1 MESSLSSV
9 IEVTRPRLL
18 GEGAVTPLATMK
30 NRLPLV
36 VGVTG
41 HRYLDEN
48 DEAAKKTAVELKSA
62 VKDYFRKLRRDC
74 PHTPILLISPLAEGA
89 DQLVAGAALEL
100 RDDPDQPLHVE
111 LLVPLPMP
119 EKIYLQDFQGEE
131 HAAARAEYHRLSKLA
146 SRTIEMPLL
155 SDEKDFDDPGKS
167 EQARQI
173 QYLLV
178 GTFVA
183 RHCHIWVALWDRKD
197 EQGIGGTGQIVRF
210 KRTGSLALTDAVRK
224 RLESAREP
232 FGLRSDPL
240 DMPETGPVVHFPVPG
255 RKGCPV
261 PEPYQPEELAP
272 QSYYRKGSVAHDE
285 KADAAERHQYFQRF
299 DQIHKENLDEFNQ
312 LAEELERDES
322 KVVERDKR
330 DKEAENSL
338 PGAELDRCHLPESL
352 RAVRDTYATADRLA
366 IDLKARLDWMLSR
379 VVLLILLAVVLF
391 AAYAHLTQGF
401 LSYMLLA
408 FYLISL
414 AWADRFYLVEIKG
427 EELLRIAYRIKIK
440 GEELLGITRNYWS
453 ERRPRLRGHDDQ
465 NRFQD
470 YRTLCEGLRVQLYW
484 RLAGMGQ
491 LVSDYYLMRQKN
503 ELDWIRSAVR
513 AWGLLAEP
521 AAPGDPPGSIP
532 DDRRDLIR
540 KKWVLG
546 QLNYYIS
553 ASYRDRILDLV
564 FSQLAGGF
572 LVASL
577 ATSFVVAFVK
587 FYFYHPTNVPRW
599 VAIVVVVFVLLIIVV
614 AVFVLLIIAAHAVAK
629 FVETDREA
637 REDQDEIT
645 QIDSIAQDQPEIEP
659 AKELPKF
666 LKHAP
671 FWPLYRLLGGDGAV
685 RPGMRRVSWF
695 SFFYGLVA
703 GTAITLF
710 LLGMSLLL
718 HYTLGENLWV
728 QKNLHLER
736 MDWMIVAMV
745 LNVAIAALLQWYTEK
760 QAFGSHYRQYKKM
773 KTTFLVAYN
782 ALHPRNAG
790 EGTVAPQTALTRLGN
805 QALAE
810 HADWLLMH
818 RERPLE
824 LPRLEL

>member
-100 RDDPDQPLHVE
+100 RDDPAQPLHVE

-131 HAAARAEYHRLSKLA
+131 HAAALAEYHRLSKLA

-183 RHCHIWVALWDRKD
+183 RHCHILVALWDRKD

-210 KRTGSLALTDAVRK
+210 KRTGSLALTDAVRE
-224 RLESAREP
+224 RLGSAREP

-240 DMPETGPVVHFPVPG
+240 DMPDTGPVVHFPVPG

-285 KADAAERHQYFQRF
+285 KADATERHQYFQRF

-312 LAEELERDES
+312 LAEELERDKS

-366 IDLKARLDWMLSR
+366 IDLKARLDRMLSR
-379 VVLLILLAVVLF
+379 VVLLILAAVVLF
-391 AAYAHLTQGF
+391 AAYAHLTKGIF
-401 LSYMLLA
+401 SDMLLLL
-408 FYLISL
+408 YLICL
-414 AWADRFYLVEIKG
+414 AFADGFYLVQ
-427 EELLRIAYRIKIK
+427 IK
-440 GEELLGITRNYWS
+440 GEELLGIARNYWS
-453 ERRPRLRGHDDQ
+453 KRRPHLRGHDDQ

-491 LVSDYYLMRQKN
+491 LVSD
-503 ELDWIRSAVR
+503 
-513 AWGLLAEP
+513 
-521 AAPGDPPGSIP
+521 
-532 DDRRDLIR
+532 
-540 KKWVLG
+540 
-546 QLNYYIS
+546 
-553 ASYRDRILDLV
+553 
-564 FSQLAGGF
+564 
-572 LVASL
+572 
-577 ATSFVVAFVK
+577 
-587 FYFYHPTNVPRW
+587 
-599 VAIVVVVFVLLIIVV
+599 
-614 AVFVLLIIAAHAVAK
+614 
-629 FVETDREA
+629 
-637 REDQDEIT
+637 
-645 QIDSIAQDQPEIEP
+645 
-659 AKELPKF
+659 
-666 LKHAP
+666 
-671 FWPLYRLLGGDGAV
+671 
-685 RPGMRRVSWF
+685 
-695 SFFYGLVA
+695 
-703 GTAITLF
+703 
-710 LLGMSLLL
+710 
-718 HYTLGENLWV
+718 
-728 QKNLHLER
+728 
-736 MDWMIVAMV
+736 
-745 LNVAIAALLQWYTEK
+745 
-760 QAFGSHYRQYKKM
+760 
-773 KTTFLVAYN
+773 
-782 ALHPRNAG
+782 
-790 EGTVAPQTALTRLGN
+790 
-805 QALAE
+805 
-810 HADWLLMH
+810 
-818 RERPLE
+818 
-824 LPRLEL
+824 

>member
-1 MESSLSSV
+1 M
-9 IEVTRPRLL
+9 
-18 GEGAVTPLATMK
+18 
-30 NRLPLV
+30 
-36 VGVTG
+36 
-41 HRYLDEN
+41 
-48 DEAAKKTAVELKSA
+48 
-62 VKDYFRKLRRDC
+62 
-74 PHTPILLISPLAEGA
+74 
-89 DQLVAGAALEL
+89 
-100 RDDPDQPLHVE
+100 PD
-111 LLVPLPMP
+111 
-119 EKIYLQDFQGEE
+119 
-131 HAAARAEYHRLSKLA
+131 
-146 SRTIEMPLL
+146 
-155 SDEKDFDDPGKS
+155 
-167 EQARQI
+167 
-173 QYLLV
+173 
-178 GTFVA
+178 
-183 RHCHIWVALWDRKD
+183 
-197 EQGIGGTGQIVRF
+197 
-210 KRTGSLALTDAVRK
+210 
-224 RLESAREP
+224 
-232 FGLRSDPL
+232 
-240 DMPETGPVVHFPVPG
+240 TGPVVHFPVPG

-272 QSYYRKGSVAHDE
+272 QSYYRKGSVAHDK
-285 KADAAERHQYFQRF
+285 KADATERHQYFQRF

-312 LAEELERDES
+312 LAEELERDKS

-338 PGAELDRCHLPESL
+338 PGAELDRCHLLESL

-366 IDLKARLDWMLSR
+366 IDLKSRLDWMLSW
-379 VVLLILLAVVLF
+379 VVLLIHLAVVLF
-391 AAYAHLTQGF
+391 AAYAHLTKGF
-401 LSYMLLA
+401 LSSMLLA
-408 FYLISL
+408 FYLFFL
-414 AWADRFYLVEIKG
+414 AVADTFYLVGIKG
-427 EELLRIAYRIKIK
+427 DELFGIA
-440 GEELLGITRNYWS
+440 RNYWS

-521 AAPGDPPGSIP
+521 AAPGDQPGSIP
-532 DDRRDLIR
+532 DDRRALIR
-540 KKWVLG
+540 KRWVLG
-546 QLNYYIS
+546 QLNYFIN
-553 ASYRDRILDLV
+553 ASYRDRVLHLV
-564 FSQLAGGF
+564 FRQSAGGF
-572 LVASL
+572 LVVSL
-577 ATSFVVAFVK
+577 ATSFFMV
-587 FYFYHPTNVPRW
+587 FYELYKNALRP
-599 VAIVVVVFVLLIIVV
+599 VAIVFAAFVLLIV
-614 AVFVLLIIAAHAVAK
+614 AVPHLMVK

-645 QIDSIAQDQPEIEP
+645 QIDSIAQHQPEIEP

-666 LKHAP
+666 LKHTA

-695 SFFYGLVA
+695 SLFYGLVA

-728 QKNLHLER
+728 QKNLDLAPK
-736 MDWMIVAMV
+736 DWMIVAMV

-790 EGTVAPQTALTRLGN
+790 EGTVAPQTALTRLGRE
-805 QALAE
+805 ALAE

>member
-9 IEVTRPRLL
+9 TEVTRPRLL

-100 RDDPDQPLHVE
+100 RDDPDQPLDVE

-131 HAAARAEYHRLSKLA
+131 HAAALAEYHRLSKLA

-155 SDEKDFDDPGKS
+155 SDEKDFDDQGKS
-167 EQARQI
+167 EQARQV

-183 RHCHIWVALWDRKD
+183 RHCHILMALWDRKD

-210 KRTGSLALTDAVRK
+210 KRTGRLALTDAVRE

-240 DMPETGPVVHFPVPG
+240 DMPETGPVVHFRVPG

-272 QSYYRKGSVAHDE
+272 QSYYRKESVAHDE
-285 KADAAERHQYFQRF
+285 KADADERHQYFQRF

-312 LAEELERDES
+312 LAEELERDKS
-322 KVVERDKR
+322 KVVER

-338 PGAELDRCHLPESL
+338 PSAELDRCHLRESL
-352 RAVRDTYATADRLA
+352 LAVRDTYATADRLA
-366 IDLKARLDWMLSR
+366 IDLKARLDGMLSR
-379 VVLLILLAVVLF
+379 VVLLILAAVVLF
-391 AAYAHLTQGF
+391 AAYAHLTQGI
-401 LSYMLLA
+401 LSYVLLA
-408 FYLISL
+408 FYLIFLTVAYS
-414 AWADRFYLVEIKG
+414 FYLFGIKG
-427 EELLRIAYRIKIK
+427 D
-440 GEELLGITRNYWS
+440 ELLGIARNYWS

-513 AWGLLAEP
+513 PWGLLAEP

-540 KKWVLG
+540 RKWVLA

-577 ATSFVVAFVK
+577 ATSFFVAFFE
-587 FYFYHPTNVPRW
+587 FYQLKNVPRS
-599 VAIVVVVFVLLIIVV
+599 VTIVV
-614 AVFVLLIIAAHAVAK
+614 AVFVLLIVAVLHLMVK
-629 FVETDREA
+629 VVETDQEA
-637 REDQDEIT
+637 REDQEEIT
-645 QIDSIAQDQPEIEP
+645 QVDSITQDHPEIKP
-659 AKELPKF
+659 AKKLPEF
-666 LKHAP
+666 LKHVA
-671 FWPLYRLLGGDGAV
+671 FRPLYRLLGGDGAV

-695 SFFYGLVA
+695 SFFYGVVTGA
-703 GTAITLF
+703 AITLI
-710 LLGMSLLL
+710 LLGMYHVLQCALEKY
-718 HYTLGENLWV
+718 HWV
-728 QKNLHLER
+728 QNLHLDQQLHLEWK
-736 MDWMIVAMV
+736 DWMIVAMV

-760 QAFGSHYRQYKKM
+760 RAFGSHYRQYKKM

-790 EGTVAPQTALTRLGN
+790 EVTVAPQTALTRLGIE
-805 QALAE
+805 ALAE

>member
-1 MESSLSSV
+1 M
-9 IEVTRPRLL
+9 
-18 GEGAVTPLATMK
+18 
-30 NRLPLV
+30 
-36 VGVTG
+36 
-41 HRYLDEN
+41 
-48 DEAAKKTAVELKSA
+48 
-62 VKDYFRKLRRDC
+62 
-74 PHTPILLISPLAEGA
+74 
-89 DQLVAGAALEL
+89 
-100 RDDPDQPLHVE
+100 PD
-111 LLVPLPMP
+111 
-119 EKIYLQDFQGEE
+119 
-131 HAAARAEYHRLSKLA
+131 
-146 SRTIEMPLL
+146 
-155 SDEKDFDDPGKS
+155 
-167 EQARQI
+167 
-173 QYLLV
+173 
-178 GTFVA
+178 
-183 RHCHIWVALWDRKD
+183 
-197 EQGIGGTGQIVRF
+197 
-210 KRTGSLALTDAVRK
+210 
-224 RLESAREP
+224 
-232 FGLRSDPL
+232 
-240 DMPETGPVVHFPVPG
+240 TGPVVHFPVPG

-285 KADAAERHQYFQRF
+285 KADATERHQYFQRF

-312 LAEELERDES
+312 LAEELERDKS

-366 IDLKARLDWMLSR
+366 IDLKARLDWMLSW

-391 AAYAHLTQGF
+391 AAYAHLTKGN
-401 LSYMLLA
+401 LSYVLLA
-408 FYLISL
+408 LYLSFLAVADGFY
-414 AWADRFYLVEIKG
+414 
-427 EELLRIAYRIKIK
+427 
-440 GEELLGITRNYWS
+440 LLGIKGDEILGIARNYWS
-453 ERRPRLRGHDDQ
+453 ECRPRLRGHDDQ

-484 RLAGMGQ
+484 RLAGMSQ

-540 KKWVLG
+540 KKWVLA

-553 ASYRDRILDLV
+553 ASYRDGILDLV

-577 ATSFVVAFVK
+577 ATSFFVAFFE
-587 FYFYHPTNVPRW
+587 FYFYDPTNVPRW
-599 VAIVVVVFVLLIIVV
+599 VTIVV
-614 AVFVLLIIAAHAVAK
+614 AVFERLILLILLIVAFPHLIVK
-629 FVETDREA
+629 VVETDREA
-637 REDQDEIT
+637 REDQEEIT
-645 QIDSIAQDQPEIEP
+645 QVDSITQDHPEIKP
-659 AKELPKF
+659 AKKLPEF

-695 SFFYGLVA
+695 SFGYGVVTGA
-703 GTAITLF
+703 AITLI
-710 LLGMSLLL
+710 LLVMYHVLQ
-718 HYTLGENLWV
+718 WV
-728 QKNLHLER
+728 QNLHLDQHLHLNWKEKEWT
-736 MDWMIVAMV
+736 DWMIVAMV

-790 EGTVAPQTALTRLGN
+790 EGTVAPR
-805 QALAE
+805 
-810 HADWLLMH
+810 
-818 RERPLE
+818 RP
-824 LPRLEL
+824 

>member
-1 MESSLSSV
+1 MESYLSSV

-41 HRYLDEN
+41 HRYLDGN
-48 DEAAKKTAVELKSA
+48 DEAAKKMAVELKSA

-100 RDDPDQPLHVE
+100 RDDPEQPLDVE

-131 HAAARAEYHRLSKLA
+131 HAAALAEYHRLSKLA

-183 RHCHIWVALWDRKD
+183 RHCHILIALWDRKD

-210 KRTGSLALTDAVRK
+210 KRTGRLALTDAMRE

-240 DMPETGPVVHFPVPG
+240 DMPETGPVVHFRVPG
-255 RKGCPV
+255 QKGCPV
-261 PEPYQPEELAP
+261 PEPYQPELLAP
-272 QSYYRKGSVAHDE
+272 QSYYRKQSVAHDE
-285 KADAAERHQYFQRF
+285 NADADERHQYFHRF
-299 DQIHKENLDEFNQ
+299 DQIHKENLDEFNE
-312 LAEELERDES
+312 LAKELERDES
-322 KVVERDKR
+322 KVVARN
-330 DKEAENSL
+330 KEAENSL

-352 RAVRDTYATADRLA
+352 RAVRDTFATADRLA
-366 IDLKARLDWMLSR
+366 IDLKARLDGMLNWGVS
-379 VVLLILLAVVLF
+379 LTLLAVILF
-391 AAYAHLTQGF
+391 AAYAHLTKGV
-401 LSYMLLA
+401 LSYVLLA
-408 FYLISL
+408 LYLFFL
-414 AWADRFYLVEIKG
+414 AVADHFCLIGIK
-427 EELLRIAYRIKIK
+427 RD
-440 GEELLGITRNYWS
+440 ELLGIARNDWS
-453 ERRPRLRGHDDQ
+453 EWRSRLRGRDDQ

-491 LVSDYYLMRQKN
+491 LVSNYYLMRQKN

-540 KKWVLG
+540 TKWVLA

-553 ASYRDRILDLV
+553 ASYCYGVLHLV
-564 FSQLAGGF
+564 FRQLGGGF

-577 ATSFVVAFVK
+577 ATSFFVAFFE
-587 FYFYHPTNVPRW
+587 FYELKNVPRSVTI
-599 VAIVVVVFVLLIIVV
+599 VA
-614 AVFVLLIIAAHAVAK
+614 AVFVLLILLIVAVLHLMVK
-629 FVETDREA
+629 VVETNREA
-637 REDQDEIT
+637 REGQEEIT
-645 QIDSIAQDQPEIEP
+645 QVDSITQDRPEIKP
-659 AKELPKF
+659 AKKLPEF

-671 FWPLYRLLGGDGAV
+671 FWPLYQLLGGDGAV

-695 SFFYGLVA
+695 SFFYGVVA
-703 GTAITLF
+703 GVAITLF
-710 LLGMSLLL
+710 LWYM
-718 HYTLGENLWV
+718 HYRLQYEEWT
-728 QKNLHLER
+728 
-736 MDWMIVAMV
+736 DWMIIAMV

-760 QAFGSHYRQYKKM
+760 RAFGSHYRQYKKM

-790 EGTVAPQTALTRLGN
+790 EGIVAPQTALTRLGIE
-805 QALAE
+805 ALAE